1 MRHDNLRDLN
11 AKLLA
16 KIQKDV
22 ETEPALIPIEEDNA
36 VGNGADEARL
46 DIRAKGFWRPA
57 QDVYFDVRVTN
68 HLSATSLKT
77 SLIFMCF

>member
-36 VGNGADEARL
+36 VGNGADGARL

-57 QDVYFDVRVTN
+57 QDAYFDMRVTN

-77 SLIFMCF
+77 SL